1 MEVGVGLESVGHRL
15 IEGFVKST
23 CFQFANKVFYEHF
36 NDVGRSIGE
45 LKMIKFQAYLVVF
58 RALLVQA
65 LCHLGRKL
73 FLEEF
78 EVCRVGDE
86 LCVLAREE
94 HLISECDKLRKW
106 LFKLV
111 HQLDRCAKGFF

>member
-23 CFQFANKVFYEHF
+23 CFQFDNKVFYEHF

-45 LKMIKFQAYLVVF
+45 LVVF

-111 HQLDRCAKGFF
+111 HQLDCCAKGFF